1 MFQSAGG
8 MGLMWAPASV
18 CFRPFAGVRGVSL
31 WSLVVSSH
39 AHADRSSAKDF
50 TETLLLQTSGV
61 HSQQLS
67 PSHYSI
73 LQILDVLIF
82 LDSPF
87 LLSTQRPW
95 AENSIRADALKKLC
109 RGTRQSGGSPQ
120 FSSVSQESLSSL
132 TDVHCFTNN
141 YLLKFIHI
149 SVASGMKISP
159 VTVTPSW
166 LEAKVK
172 PAVCLVF
179 FFLHFLGRLIH
190 SLPTTTIFVSNF
202 SFFSYELSMTVTHF
216 YWKFNIFSP

>member
-1 MFQSAGG
+1 
-8 MGLMWAPASV
+8 MWAPASV
-18 CFRPFAGVRGVSL
+18 CFRPSGGFSPWPLLVSP
-31 WSLVVSSH
+31 H

-50 TETLLLQTSGV
+50 TETLLLQISGV
-61 HSQQLS
+61 HSLQLS

-73 LQILDVLIF
+73 LQILDALIF

-95 AENSIRADALKKLC
+95 AENSIKADALKKLC
-109 RGTRQSGGSPQ
+109 QGTRQSGGLPQ

-149 SVASGMKISP
+149 SVASGMRIYL
-159 VTVTPSW
+159 VTITPSS

-172 PAVCLVF
+172 PALYFYLFSVPSQGDIF
-179 FFLHFLGRLIH
+179 SPPPPPFLLI
-190 SLPTTTIFVSNF
+190 TC
-202 SFFSYELSMTVTHF
+202 FFSYELSMTVTHF
-216 YWKFNIFSP
+216 YWKFNIFFL